1 MYVLESL
8 EPKKIFR
15 FFEELTRIP
24 RGSGNE
30 KEVSDYLV
38 AFGKERNL
46 EVIQDKA
53 YNVIIKKPG
62 TAGYENSPAVI
73 LQGHMDIVCEK
84 NQDTVHDFEKDP
96 IKLVIDGDFIKGSG
110 TTLGAD
116 NGVAL
121 ALAMGMLDSS
131 DLSHPPLEALFTVDE
146 EVGMGGAM
154 ALDPAN
160 LSAKRLVNLDVGP
173 EGQFYAGCAGGIR
186 HKFSVPIEWVDAD
199 AGYEAFELKIRGL
212 KGGHSGGLIHLELG
226 NSNKLLGRALDMI
239 NRDCSLLVA
248 DVSGG
253 AKDNAIPR
261 EADAVIAVKT
271 GDVEK
276 LKAIVKELAATYKK
290 EFRKSDPDVEITLD
304 SASMPN
310 KVFSKKTTDTAIKA
324 YMLLPSGMIA
334 KSLDIE
340 GLTETSTNLG
350 VVGSDGNEILFTN
363 ATRSAVVSKKTHIR
377 HQIAMLAELLGAKYE
392 EVSEYPAWE
401 FNPDSRL
408 RDVALATYKELTGE
422 EPKLTAT
429 HGGLECGVF
438 CEKMPGVDVV
448 ALGPTAFGAHTP
460 EERLSIS
467 SFART
472 WEFVKKLL
480 ENLKD

>member
-1 MYVLESL
+1 MYVLENL
-8 EPKKIFR
+8 EPKKIFN

-38 AFGKERNL
+38 NFGKERNL

-73 LQGHMDIVCEK
+73 LQGHMDVVCEK

-96 IKLVIDGDFIKGSG
+96 VKLVIDGDFIKGTG

-121 ALAMGMLDSS
+121 ALAMGILDSS
-131 DLSHPPLEALFTVDE
+131 DLSHPPIEALFTVDE

-154 ALDPAN
+154 ALDPAHFK
-160 LSAKRLVNLDVGP
+160 AKRIINLDVGP
-173 EGQFYAGCAGGIR
+173 EGSFCVGCAGGIR
-186 HKFSVPIEWVDAD
+186 HKFGVPVEWVETP
-199 AGYEAFELKIRGL
+199 AGLEAYNLKIRGL

-239 NRDCSLLVA
+239 AGNCSLIIA
-248 DVSGG
+248 HVSGG
-253 AKDNAIPR
+253 SKDNAIPR
-261 EADAVIAVKT
+261 EADALIAVKS
-271 GDVEK
+271 GEVDK
-276 LKAIVKELAATYKK
+276 LNEIVKELDSTFKK
-290 EFRKSDPDVEITLD
+290 ELRASDPDVVLSLEK
-304 SASMPN
+304 AAMPA
-310 KVFSKKTTDTAIKA
+310 KVFSDKTTDTLIKA
-324 YMLLPSGMIA
+324 YMLLPCGLIH
-334 KSLDIE
+334 KSMEIE

-350 VVGSDGNEILFTN
+350 VVVTNENEVMLTN
-363 ATRSAVVSKKTHIR
+363 ATRSSVVTRRTQIR
-377 HQIAMLAELLGAKYE
+377 RQIAMLAEVLGVNYAE
-392 EVSEYPAWE
+392 TNEYPAWE
-401 FNPDSRL
+401 YNPTSHL
-408 RDVALATYKELTGE
+408 RDVAAATYEELTGKKAE
-422 EPKLTAT
+422 IKAT

-438 CEKMPGVDVV
+438 CEKMPGVDVI
-448 ALGPTAFGAHTP
+448 ATGPTAFGAHTP
-460 EERLSIS
+460 EEKLSIS
-467 SFART
+467 SLART